1 MENIADKIWK
11 QKPVIDENS
20 RNTKET
26 IIPPE
31 KNRRNIRRIKTII
44 IKMEQYKVSKL
55 LNN

>member
-55 LNN
+55 LND

>member
-20 RNTKET
+20 RNTTET

-55 LNN
+55 LND

>member
-11 QKPVIDENS
+11 QKPVVDEDS

-31 KNRRNIRRIKTII
+31 KNRRNIRRIKTSI

-55 LNN
+55 LND